1 MLYAPLHTV
10 GQKSA
15 GTIPHVMEPSAP
27 GADEVV
33 ISLYDTMDVAA
44 LQAHR
49 DEIHA
54 LFARN
59 ACLRGRAARYIA
71 SAGSLLLDNR
81 RAAACC
87 SDFAKARIYARH
99 LAARLLP
106 KTDGHGSEQM
116 RFLTGITPQGPMF
129 YEETV
134 RTLADRCIVLQDE
147 NGACA
152 RVILEVLRAEAL
164 ARGYQIITCPCA
176 LHPDDKIDHILI
188 PSLRLAFLTS
198 NSWHEC
204 HFAQQQ
210 NIRCL
215 RFMDSQR
222 AASYRSR
229 MRFNR
234 KACAELL
241 HEAVQLMAQA
251 KACHD
256 KLEEFYRSA
265 VDFSAVE
272 AAQARYAAL
281 LDALFQAN
289 R

>member
-1 MLYAPLHTV
+1 
-10 GQKSA
+10 
-15 GTIPHVMEPSAP
+15 VMEPSAP
-27 GADEVV
+27 GADEIV
-33 ISLYDTMDVAA
+33 ISLYDTMDVRA

-49 DEIHA
+49 AEIHS

-59 ACLRGRAARYIA
+59 ACLRSRAARYVA
-71 SAGSLLLDNR
+71 SVGSLLLDNR

-87 SDFAKARIYARH
+87 SDLPKARTYARH

-106 KTDGHGSEQM
+106 KTDSHGSEQL

-134 RTLADRCIVLQDE
+134 RTLASRYIVFHDE
-147 NGACA
+147 HGACA
-152 RVILEVLRAEAL
+152 RVLMEVLRGEAL
-164 ARGYQIITCPCA
+164 ARGYSIITCPCA
-176 LHPDDKIDHILI
+176 LHPDDKIDHIFVPALG
-188 PSLRLAFLTS
+188 LAFLTS

-204 HFAQQQ
+204 RFAHQQ

-215 RFMDSQR
+215 RFMDLDR
-222 AASYRSR
+222 LTAYRSR
-229 MRFNR
+229 MRFNH
-234 KACAELL
+234 KASAELL

-265 VDFSAVE
+265 IDFSAVDAAE
-272 AAQARYAAL
+272 ARCEAL
-281 LDALFQAN
+281 LNDLFAPKA
-289 R
+289 